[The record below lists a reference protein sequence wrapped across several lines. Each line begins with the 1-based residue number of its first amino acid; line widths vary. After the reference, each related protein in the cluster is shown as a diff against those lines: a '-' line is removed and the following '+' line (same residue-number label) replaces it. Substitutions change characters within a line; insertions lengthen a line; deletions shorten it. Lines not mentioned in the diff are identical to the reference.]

1 MSATRTMGIAV
12 TDTGTTQQLPLGFEY
27 HEPASSDDEGP
38 KVWIYVQMTGADTV
52 IGSVCSFGDGAVT
65 YVVQKSPANTHAG
78 RVVGVA
84 QHVIAQNSY
93 GFILRRG
100 LGLVLADSGDLT
112 ANLGMMVGD
121 AAGTADD
128 AGAVTTQ
135 AFGIAS
141 AAISAAA
148 TGNAFLNCQ
157 G

>member
-1 MSATRTMGIAV
+1 MNPLPATM
-12 TDTGTTQQLPLGFEY
+12 
-27 HEPASSDDEGP
+27 
-38 KVWIYVQMTGADTV
+38 
-52 IGSVCSFGDGAVT
+52 
-65 YVVQKSPANTHAG
+65 HAG

-135 AFGIAS
+135 AFGIAT